1 MRSIEFT
8 KNAFEDFLEWE
19 SSDKS
24 IFKRIVRLIKE
35 TQRTPFEGEGQPE
48 PLKHQFK
55 GFWSK
60 RIDQKHRLIYK
71 VEEEKLI
78 IAGCKGHYE

>member
-1 MRSIEFT
+1 MRNVEFT

-19 SSDKS
+19 SIDKS
-24 IFKRIVRLIKE
+24 IFKRIVKLIKE
-35 TQRTPFEGEGQPE
+35 TQRSPFEGEGKPE

-55 GFWSK
+55 GYWSK

-71 VEEEKLI
+71 VEEEKLAI
-78 IAGCKGHYE
+78 VGCKGHYE